1 MASVD
6 DRVPTDDNVDDD
18 DVPPPS
24 GTTARPR
31 GPLAWMARNAVASNL
46 LMFGLILGGLIFLSK
61 VKQEVFPAFQLDVI
75 HVAVPYPGASP
86 EEVER
91 AIIKVVEENI
101 RGIDGVK
108 TVTATAAEGA
118 GAVNVELELDAERDR
133 VLNDVKA
140 SVDRIT
146 SFPADAE
153 RPIVSLLE
161 FKNPVITLVLYGE
174 GSEKAL
180 RALADKTRD
189 ELLNIEGISQA
200 ELDAVRAPEISIEVP
215 RAKLEAYN
223 LSLDQVA
230 AAVRAANVELPAGGI
245 KTDRGEVLLRTSER
259 RDYGTEFDQIVVLSR
274 PDGTEVKLGDLATIN
289 DDFVDSDQNAFF
301 NGKPAAM
308 VTVYRVGDQTP
319 VEVVNLVREYVDDH
333 AGDLPPGVSYAFWND
348 RSEMYRDR
356 VDLLMR
362 NALVGL
368 ALVLFVLGLFLE
380 IRLAFWVTMGI
391 PISFIGAALFLP
403 GWDVSI
409 NMISLFAFI
418 VTLGIVVDD
427 AIVVG
432 EAVYKRM
439 QDGLSMAQAAV
450 QGAKDVGTPVIFSV
464 LTTVVAFSPLLFVPG
479 TMGKFFRNIPT
490 VVITVLLLSLVE
502 SLLVLPAHLGHRGV
516 MSGLMAVVAITLW
529 AFGVPIVAAAVGA
542 ALLSWVL
549 VKLVGAIRNGFFD
562 GGLGPAA
569 IIYNGQ
575 RKFSHGFERF
585 VERRFVPLVGLATR
599 NRYLT
604 LATSVALLVATM
616 GFVASGR
623 MDFTFLTKIE
633 SDIVV
638 AQLEM
643 PYGTPASVTQ
653 AHTDRIAAALE
664 ETMAEYGG
672 REAVTR
678 GTFSQIGLHNRAG
691 TAGPDG
697 GGHSGGSHLSEVAI
711 LLKTS
716 DQRSFRTAALAE
728 TWRKKVGEVAGASA
742 LKFSFTT
749 GASNQAP
756 ISIRVSHPDVAT
768 LEAAAEA
775 LSTRLADYSGVRD
788 IDDGVALGKR
798 QLDIELTPAARSL
811 GIDETTLARQVRAAF
826 FGAEASR
833 QQRGRDE
840 VRTYV
845 RLPREERTSLHDLD
859 QLRIRTPQGGEIPLR
874 MAAHLTWGRA
884 YTSITR
890 EDGHRVLN
898 VEADVD
904 DTVTNENKVMSAV
917 AQEVYPDLKEQFP
930 GITFGLAGQQKSRA
944 ESLAA
949 LGDGFVLALILMYAL
964 MAIPFRSYL
973 QPLIIMVA
981 IPFGLVGAIGGHLL
995 MGYDL
1000 SILSMMGF
1008 VALSGVVV
1016 NDSLVLISAVNDYKA
1031 GGMPIQKAVV
1041 AGAARRFRPILL
1053 TSLTTF
1059 FGLAPMIVETSVQA
1073 RFLIPMALSLGFGVI
1088 FSTFIIL
1095 LLVPALYLILEDLQ
1109 GLFGGSARRGGLPAA
1124 ADQALPSPAE

>member
-1 MASVD
+1 MDSL
-6 DRVPTDDNVDDD
+6 
-18 DVPPPS
+18 PPES
-24 GTTARPR
+24 DAGRMRAEK
-31 GPLAWMARNAVASNL
+31 GPLAWMARNAVAANL
-46 LMFGLILGGLIFLSK
+46 LMFGLILGGLVFLQR
-61 VKQEVFPAFQLDVI
+61 VKQEVFPEFNLDLVT
-75 HVAVPYPGASP
+75 VAVPYPGASP

-91 AIIKVVEENI
+91 AVIKVVEENV

-108 TVTATAAEGA
+108 TVTSSANEGA
-118 GAVNVELELDAERDR
+118 GAVNIELELDAKSDR
-133 VLNDVKA
+133 VLNDVKSA
-140 SVDRIT
+140 VDRIT

-153 RPIVSLLE
+153 RPIVSLVE
-161 FKNPVITLVLYGE
+161 FKNPVITVVLYGD
-174 GSEKAL
+174 GTEKAM

-189 ELLNIEGISQA
+189 ELLSIDGVSQA
-200 ELDAVRAPEISIEVP
+200 ELSAVRNPEISIEVP

-223 LSLDQVA
+223 LTLAQVA

-245 KTDRGEVLLRTSER
+245 KTDRGEILLRTSER
-259 RDYGTEFDQIVVLSR
+259 RDFGTEFAQIVVLSQ
-274 PDGTEVKLGDLATIN
+274 PNGTEVKLGDIATID
-289 DDFVDSDQNAFF
+289 DDFVDNDQNAFF

-308 VTVYRVGDQTP
+308 VTVYRVGNQTP
-319 VEVVNLVREYVDDH
+319 VEVSNLVHQYLEEH
-333 AGDLPPGVSYAFWND
+333 EKDLPPGISFAPWND

-356 VDLLMR
+356 IDLLMR
-362 NALVGL
+362 NALLGL

-391 PISFIGAALFLP
+391 PISFIGAAIFLP
-403 GWDVSI
+403 SWDVSI

-439 QDGLSMAQAAV
+439 QDGLSMAKAAV

-464 LTTVVAFSPLLFVPG
+464 LTTVVAFSPLMFVPG

-502 SLLVLPAHLGHRGV
+502 SLLVLPAHLGHKGV
-516 MSGLMAVVAITLW
+516 MSGLMAVVAIVLW
-529 AFGVPIVAAAVGA
+529 GMGVPIVGAAVGA
-542 ALLSWVL
+542 AILSFLL
-549 VKLVGAIRNGFFD
+549 VKLVGAVRNGLFN
-562 GGLGPAA
+562 GGLGPAGV
-569 IIYNGQ
+569 IYEGQ

-585 VERRFVPLVGLATR
+585 VDNRFVPLVGLATR
-599 NRYLT
+599 NRYIT
-604 LATSVALLVATM
+604 LALAMSTLIATM
-616 GFVASGR
+616 GYVASGR

-633 SDIVV
+633 SDIVI

-643 PYGTPASVTQ
+643 PYGTPAEVTQ
-653 AHTDRIAAALE
+653 AHTDRMAKALDE
-664 ETMAEYGG
+664 VLAENGG
-672 REAVTR
+672 AEANSR
-678 GTFSQIGLHNRAG
+678 GIFSQLGTQNRGA
-691 TAGPDG
+691 TG
-697 GGHSGGSHLSEVAI
+697 GGPSSSGGGSGGSHLSEVAI
-711 LLKTS
+711 FLKPQGERTV
-716 DQRSFRTAALAE
+716 RTAALAKA
-728 TWRKKVGEVAGASA
+728 WREKVGEVVGADS
-742 LKFSFTT
+742 LKFTFTT
-749 GASNQAP
+749 GASSQAP
-756 ISIRVSHPDVAT
+756 ISIRLSHPDVPT
-768 LEAAAEA
+768 LEAAAETLA
-775 LSTRLADYSGVRD
+775 GRLAEYTGVKD

-798 QLDIELTPAARSL
+798 QLDFELTPAARSM

-840 VRTYV
+840 VRAYV
-845 RLPREERTSLHDLD
+845 RLPENERTSLHDLD
-859 QLRIRTPQGGEIPLR
+859 QLRIRTSQGGEIPLR
-874 MAAHLTWGRA
+874 MAAKLTWGRA

-890 EDGHRVLN
+890 EDGQRVLN

-904 DTVTNENKVMSAV
+904 DGVTNENKVMAAV
-917 AQEVYPDLKEQFP
+917 AKEVYPDLEKQFP
-930 GITFGLAGQQKSRA
+930 GLTFGLAGQQKSRA

-964 MAIPFRSYL
+964 MAIPFRSYI

-981 IPFGLVGAIGGHLL
+981 IPFGLVGAIGGHIL

-1000 SILSMMGF
+1000 SILSMMGL

-1016 NDSLVLISAVNDYKA
+1016 NDSLVLISAINEYRAA
-1031 GGMPIQKAVV
+1031 GMTTAKAVV

-1095 LLVPALYLILEDLQ
+1095 LLVPALYLIIEDIQ
-1109 GLFGGSARRGGLPAA
+1109 GLFGPKKQHAPAGMHGA
-1124 ADQALPSPAE
+1124 PAE

>member
-1 MASVD
+1 MDS
-6 DRVPTDDNVDDD
+6 
-18 DVPPPS
+18 PPDS
-24 GTTARPR
+24 GSARMR
-31 GPLAWMARNAVASNL
+31 QAKGPLAWMARNAVASNL
-46 LMFGLILGGLIFLSK
+46 LMFGLILGGLVFLSR
-61 VKQEVFPAFQLDVI
+61 VKQEVFPEFNLDLVN
-75 HVAVPYPGASP
+75 VSVPYPGASP

-91 AIIKVVEENI
+91 AVIKVVEENV

-108 TVTATAAEGA
+108 TVTSVAQEGA
-118 GAVNVELELDAERDR
+118 GAINVELELDAQSDR

-140 SVDRIT
+140 AVDRIT
-146 SFPADAE
+146 SFPADVE
-153 RPIVSLLE
+153 RPIVSLAE
-161 FKNPVITLVLYGE
+161 FKNPVITVVVYGD
-174 GSEKAL
+174 GSEKAM

-189 ELLNIEGISQA
+189 ELLNIEGVSQA
-200 ELDAVRAPEISIEVP
+200 ELSAVRNPEISIEVP
-215 RAKLEAYN
+215 QDKLESYN
-223 LSLDQVA
+223 LTLAEVA
-230 AAVRAANVELPAGGI
+230 NAVRAANVELPAGGI
-245 KTDRGEVLLRTSER
+245 KTDRGEILLRTSER
-259 RDYGTEFDQIVVLSR
+259 RDYGTEFAQIVVLSQ
-274 PDGTEVKLGDLATIN
+274 PDGTEVKLGDIATIG
-289 DDFVDSDQNAFF
+289 DDFVDNDQKAIF

-308 VTVYRVGDQTP
+308 VTVYRVGNQTP
-319 VEVVNLVREYVDDH
+319 VEVSNLVKQYIEEH
-333 AGDLPPGVSYAFWND
+333 EKDLPPGIAFAQWND

-356 VDLLMR
+356 IDLLMR

-391 PISFIGAALFLP
+391 PISFIGAAIFLP
-403 GWDVSI
+403 SWDVSI

-439 QDGLSMAQAAV
+439 QDGLSMAKAAV

-464 LTTVVAFSPLLFVPG
+464 LTTVVAFSPLMFVPG

-502 SLLVLPAHLGHRGV
+502 SLLVLPAHLGHKGV
-516 MSGLMAVVAITLW
+516 MSGLMAIVAIVLW
-529 AFGVPIVAAAVGA
+529 GMGVPIVGAAVGA
-542 ALLSWVL
+542 AILSFVL
-549 VKLVGAIRNGFFD
+549 VKLVGAVRNGLFN
-562 GGLGPAA
+562 GGLGPVGV
-569 IIYNGQ
+569 IYEGQ

-585 VERRFVPLVGLATR
+585 VDNRFVPLVGLATR
-599 NRYLT
+599 NRYIT
-604 LATSVALLVATM
+604 LALAVSTLIATI
-616 GFVASGR
+616 GYVASGR

-643 PYGTPASVTQ
+643 PYGTPAEVTQ
-653 AHTDRIAAALE
+653 EHTTRMAEALDEVLE
-664 ETMAEYGG
+664 ENGG
-672 REAVTR
+672 IEANSR
-678 GTFSQIGLHNRAG
+678 GIFSQLGIQNRGA
-691 TAGPDG
+691 TG
-697 GGHSGGSHLSEVAI
+697 GGPSSSGGSGGSHLSEVAI
-711 LLKTS
+711 FLRPQ
-716 DQRSFRTAALAE
+716 DDRNVRTAALARA
-728 TWRKKVGEVAGASA
+728 WREKVGEIVGADS
-742 LKFSFTT
+742 LKFTFTT
-749 GASNQAP
+749 GASSQAP
-756 ISIRVSHPDVAT
+756 ISIRLSHPDVPT
-768 LEAAAEA
+768 LEAAAETLA
-775 LSTRLADYSGVRD
+775 GRLAEYTGVKD

-798 QLDIELTPAARSL
+798 QLDFELTPAARSM
-811 GIDETTLARQVRAAF
+811 GIDETMLARQVRAAF
-826 FGAEASR
+826 FGSEASR

-840 VRTYV
+840 VRAYV
-845 RLPREERTSLHDLD
+845 RLPENERTSLHDLD
-859 QLRIRTPQGGEIPLR
+859 TLRIRSPQGGEIPLR
-874 MAAHLTWGRA
+874 MAAKLTWGRA

-890 EDGHRVLN
+890 EDGQRVLT

-904 DTVTNENKVMSAV
+904 DAVTNENKVMAAV
-917 AQEVYPDLKEQFP
+917 AKEVYPDIEKQFP
-930 GITFGLAGQQKSRA
+930 GLSFGLAGQQKSRA

-964 MAIPFRSYL
+964 MAIPFRSYV

-981 IPFGLVGAIGGHLL
+981 IPFGLVGAIGGHIL

-1016 NDSLVLISAVNDYKA
+1016 NDSLVLISAINEYKA
-1031 GGMPIQKAVV
+1031 AGMPTRKAVV

-1095 LLVPALYLILEDLQ
+1095 LLVPALYLILEDIQGAFGPKADPATAGLQ
-1109 GLFGGSARRGGLPAA
+1109 GA
-1124 ADQALPSPAE
+1124 PAE